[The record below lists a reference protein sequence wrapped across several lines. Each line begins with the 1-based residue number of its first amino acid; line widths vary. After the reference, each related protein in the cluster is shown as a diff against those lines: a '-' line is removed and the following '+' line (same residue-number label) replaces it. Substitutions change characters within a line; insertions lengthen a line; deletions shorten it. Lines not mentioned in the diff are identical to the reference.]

1 MPNVP
6 ASRDYQGGFMVEL
19 MNKDLGLAQKL
30 AERAKVSTPLGAL
43 STELYQS
50 HQKQGG
56 SGLDF
61 SSILQFLQNN

>member
-1 MPNVP
+1 
-6 ASRDYQGGFMVEL
+6 QGGFMVEL

-30 AERAKVSTPLGAL
+30 AERSHTATPLGAL
-43 STELYQS
+43 SAELYQQ

-61 SSILQFLQNN
+61 SSILQFLQNK